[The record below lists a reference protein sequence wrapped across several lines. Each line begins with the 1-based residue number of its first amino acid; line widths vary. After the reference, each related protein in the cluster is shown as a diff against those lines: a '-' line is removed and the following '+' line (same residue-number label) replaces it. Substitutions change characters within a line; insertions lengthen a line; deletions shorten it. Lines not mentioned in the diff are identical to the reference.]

1 MTTVA
6 ALAAI
11 VNTYVQR
18 TVGQTLPWTD
28 AQVTQAVTDALDQL
42 WPDFGV
48 LTYGEVAADGSQY
61 LTVPAAFTANGV
73 GYRLSRLLL
82 KNNQGIVADKATSYQ
97 KHIGNQVFTKT
108 RVAAGNTYAVYGF
121 IPYSNDGANLPINLS
136 SAIAMRAASFL
147 YGNLA
152 ATLANSQRQ
161 QNLEQSR
168 VITYQEALA
177 LSAYY
182 ERRFQD
188 ATEREPTR
196 VSYAPRASSRN
207 R

>member
-1 MTTVA
+1 MTVA

-11 VNTYVQR
+11 VNTYVRR
-18 TVGQTLPWTD
+18 TALDTQPWSD
-28 AQVTQAVTDALDQL
+28 GQVTQAVTDALDQL

-48 LTYGEVAADGSQY
+48 LTFGEVGTDGTQY
-61 LTVPAAFTANGV
+61 LTVPAEFGSS
-73 GYRLSRLLL
+73 YRLSRILL
-82 KNNQGIVADKATSYQ
+82 KNSQGIVADKATSYQ
-97 KHIGNQVFTKT
+97 LHINNQVFTKT
-108 RVAAGNTYAVYGF
+108 RIAAGNTFSIYGF
-121 IPYSNDGANLPINLS
+121 IPYANDGSNLPARLN

-147 YGNLA
+147 YGMLA
-152 ATLANSQRQ
+152 ASLANSQRQ
-161 QNLEQSR
+161 QNLEQNR
-168 VITYQEALA
+168 VISYQEALS

-196 VSYAPRASSRN
+196 VSYAPRASARN